1 MRAGRSLS
9 RQKTNGNSPAD
20 HDGER
25 PNADSLSKT
34 LAASEVQ
41 QRPLVDLV
49 RRPLATLP
57 GGSLCICLSTCATF
71 PTFLLPL
78 LRRAFSQPTVAHF
91 LAPPLYS
98 STSAHVLLSS
108 PETFT
113 ASLLSSDSY
122 TTRHH
127 SIIEIRSRTNHK
139 EQPRTLL
146 QAQEHNIPQDKPRI
160 PDCFFCFQS
169 SPQDLDIV
177 RKQQQLSTLH
187 SRLRTPHIQVLHII
201 LAFVC
206 PTCIRRDL
214 SPSLSDRRCTRILD
228 YSGSQA

>member
-57 GGSLCICLSTCATF
+57 GGSLCICLSTCVTF

-78 LRRAFSQPTVAHF
+78 LRRAFSQPTFAHF

-98 STSAHVLLSS
+98 STSAHILLPPQKLLLLHCCRATS
-108 PETFT
+108 THH
-113 ASLLSSDSY
+113 AAIVSLKPHLAQS
-122 TTRHH
+122 TRNSQGHYFNP
-127 SIIEIRSRTNHK
+127 RSTIFHRTH
-139 EQPRTLL
+139 PGY
-146 QAQEHNIPQDKPRI
+146 RI
-160 PDCFFCFQS
+160 CFFCLQS
-169 SPQDLDIV
+169 SPQDLDTV
-177 RKQQQLSTLH
+177 RK
-187 SRLRTPHIQVLHII
+187 
-201 LAFVC
+201 
-206 PTCIRRDL
+206 
-214 SPSLSDRRCTRILD
+214 
-228 YSGSQA
+228 